1 MRFLLN
7 SFFNSSWFLVIVLIV
22 AMGLLLLTSF
32 SRKRKEEQYRNELD
46 SKITKGAKV
55 KTYSGL
61 YATVVSVK
69 NTTDG
74 KIVLIETGEGNKKSY
89 QQLHINA
96 IYGLDESEELVVDLE
111 GNEVPVSE
119 LNKQVETKEPEKKE
133 EKVEEKV
140 ETEVEKT
147 EEKPV
152 EKKKTTRK
160 TTKKD

>member
-32 SRKRKEEQYRNELD
+32 SRRRKEEQYRNELD
-46 SKITKGAKV
+46 SKITKGTKV